1 MDDMKRLIEKY
12 KQELMEYSKAAAP
25 KENLTFPEMIEE
37 KEAAQKFLLLRKCP
51 LRLRRAMRSLTA
63 RVNLSRER
71 YMFLLRRLPSSLL
84 KRNPPRKPPFRRI
97 MMN

>member
-37 KEAAQKFLLLRKCP
+37 KEAAQN
-51 LRLRRAMRSLTA
+51 T
-63 RVNLSRER
+63 VEQT
-71 YMFLLRRLPSSLL
+71 
-84 KRNPPRKPPFRRI
+84 
-97 MMN
+97 